1 MGGSKGHASKLEYNY
16 CKDANSSQ
24 ACSRSFM
31 RNLQAIKGFGEVAA
45 GGLSVGEE
53 GAKS

>member
-1 MGGSKGHASKLEYNY
+1 MDGSKGQVSKLEYNY

-24 ACSRSFM
+24 ACRRSFT
-31 RNLQAIKGFGEVAA
+31 RSLQAIKGFGEVAA